1 MIDDCRL
8 EVGRVNRWGVLVLA
22 KAAGLDDP
30 ELFAEF
36 AFGQC
41 ATEGSHHGEQI
52 GVRRFGRK
60 T

>member
-1 MIDDCRL
+1 LTLADW
-8 EVGRVNRWGVLVLA
+8 RWDALIAGGFLVLA
-22 KAAGLDDP
+22 KAAALDDP

-41 ATEGSHHGEQI
+41 AMEGSHHGEQI
-52 GVRRFGRK
+52 GVRKIGRK